1 MSARA
6 FPPCEI
12 LYAPHAVTFLFENAI
27 EHDNQGCVDQGLP
40 AANITSQLHAAAFR
54 LRVFNRKGGGKQIWH

>member
-1 MSARA
+1 MHHRQL
-6 FPPCEI
+6 F
-12 LYAPHAVTFLFENAI
+12 FENVI

-40 AANITSQLHAAAFR
+40 AANISSQLHAAALR